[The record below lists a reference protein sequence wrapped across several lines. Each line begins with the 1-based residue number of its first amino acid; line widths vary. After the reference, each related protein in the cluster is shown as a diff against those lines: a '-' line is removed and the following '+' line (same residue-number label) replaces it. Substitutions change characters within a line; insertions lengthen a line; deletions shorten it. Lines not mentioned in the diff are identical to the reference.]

1 MQIGKDPLITSGGV
15 QFTGGTGHGKER
27 SLDLFAGSRSITIAG
42 SACGHDHDLG
52 CNYLSAALREMRS
65 RWSLGHEN
73 GERPKGQ
80 ERNSHGHRMGHA
92 RAVTNI

>member
-42 SACGHDHDLG
+42 SACGHDYDLG

-73 GERPKGQ
+73 GEIR
-80 ERNSHGHRMGHA
+80 
-92 RAVTNI
+92 RAKSVIVMVTGWDTHVP